1 MKPGFTKQDF
11 YDKLKPNGDCLE
23 WNAGCFR
30 HGYGQTWLVDKM
42 VRTHRLALELEGV
55 DTTGHHVLHSCDNRK
70 CCNPKHLRLGTNQDN
85 VTDRNSKGRQARGA
99 RQGNAKLTEKQVLE
113 IRAITGITQ
122 RAIADHYGVSE
133 ALIGYIRR
141 RKIWQHI

>member
-1 MKPGFTKQDF
+1 MKQDFTKQDF
-11 YDKLKPNGDCLE
+11 YDKLTPNGDCLE
-23 WNAGCFR
+23 WTAGCFTD
-30 HGYGQTWLVDKM
+30 GYGQTKAWGKTWL
-42 VRTHRLALELEGV
+42 THRLALELEGV
-55 DTTGHHVLHSCDNRK
+55 DTTGHMVLHSCDNK
-70 CCNPKHLRLGTNQDN
+70 LCCNPNHLRTGTHQENMDDM
-85 VTDRNSKGRQARGA
+85 TSKGRQR
-99 RQGNAKLTEKQVLE
+99 RKLTEQDVLE